1 MKPNFVID
9 NEKITNRRIIANEFN
24 KYFVSLASNLNNAYN
39 EVGEV
44 QIDNLP
50 NFTDYLPK
58 SNPSS
63 IYLQECSPEEIYS
76 IINDLQNGK
85 SSDIPIHVVKK
96 ASHAISPIVC
106 ALYNK
111 CMKNGIFPDELKI
124 GRITPIHKKEDEQ
137 LLENYRPVSTLPIF
151 GKKSR
156 KLFILDSTVL

>member
-1 MKPNFVID
+1 MYINLQNKNITLENLKKNQEIINQLCGKNKQEIKPNFVID

-63 IYLQECSPEEIYS
+63 IYLQECSPKEIYG

-85 SSDIPIHVVKK
+85 SSDIVKK

-111 CMKNGIFPDELKI
+111 CMKNGIF
-124 GRITPIHKKEDEQ
+124 
-137 LLENYRPVSTLPIF
+137 
-151 GKKSR
+151 SR
-156 KLFILDSTVL
+156 